1 MAQPY
6 LFSPQRET
14 LSLLSLIGG
23 YRLKA
28 FWDRQQLSHAPRFFL
43 QRGQVRENYE
53 VGARAESLLTG
64 CEALGL
70 DITMPPAT
78 ERAALEAVH
87 EPDYLDW
94 LEGAS
99 ACWSLMEDAGPE
111 VVANVHPSPEMLANG
126 GRPPRSVI
134 GRAGWYSA
142 DAACPIG
149 VGSWASIAAAAA
161 CAVAAADEAAR
172 NRDSYA
178 LCRPPGH
185 HAYAAR
191 AGGHCYVNNAAVAV
205 ERLIGHGA
213 RRVAVLDID
222 SHHGNGTQGIFWTRS
237 DVLFA
242 SIHGDPAG
250 YYPWFVGH
258 ADEHG
263 GGSGEGFTRNFPLA
277 AGTGDLGWLA
287 ALDAA
292 LRAIE
297 RFGADALVVSL
308 GFDASRD
315 EPLNFL
321 AVSPEGFARAGA
333 AIGRLAVPAAFIQEG
348 GYNTETL
355 GSLLQTFLGAF
366 RG

>member
-1 MAQPY
+1 M
-6 LFSPQRET
+6 R
-14 LSLLSLIGG
+14 
-23 YRLKA
+23 RLKA
-28 FWDRQQLSHAPRFFL
+28 FWDPAQLAHAPSFFL
-43 QRGQVRENYE
+43 QRGQVRGNYE
-53 VGARAESLLTG
+53 TPARAESLLAG
-64 CEALGL
+64 CKANGL
-70 DITMPPAT
+70 DIVTPTAASR
-78 ERAALEAVH
+78 EALEAVH
-87 EPDYLDW
+87 PADYLNWLAGAAADW
-94 LEGAS
+94 AAMPG
-99 ACWSLMEDAGPE
+99 AGPE
-111 VVANVHPSPEMLANG
+111 VVANIHPSPEMLTTGA
-126 GRPPRSVI
+126 RPPASVI
-134 GRAGWYSA
+134 GRAGWYA
-142 DAACPIG
+142 TDAACPIG
-149 VGSWASIAAAAA
+149 PGTWGAAAAAAA
-161 CAVAAADEAAR
+161 CAVAAADEAAC
-172 NRDSYA
+172 NRDCYA

-191 AGGHCYVNNAAVAV
+191 AGGHCYLNNAALAV

-222 SHHGNGTQGIFWTRS
+222 SHHGNGTQGIFWSRS

-250 YYPWFVGH
+250 YYPWYVGH
-258 ADEHG
+258 ADELG
-263 GGSGEGFTRNFPLA
+263 AGAGLGCNRNFPLA

-321 AVSPEGFARAGA
+321 AVSPDGFARAGA
-333 AIGRLAVPAAFIQEG
+333 AIGRLALPATFIQEG
-348 GYNTETL
+348 GYNTDTL
-355 GSLLQTFLGAF
+355 GPLLGRFLDAF